1 MKVLYLKN
9 LLLITIAFAITYSI
23 GNVVF
28 CLFNQDNTKPVRNA
42 FIKNFLGLCTIIFF
56 YSIFKTSFF
65 TINLGFVIILI
76 FAIIRYKPIFKMNFK
91 INFRILLFQLFILLV
106 IYSVFYVRYYNP
118 ITGTYHSFFCDF
130 PTYSCFVENM
140 NKNGLESIFYDY
152 LNYPPV
158 RGIYHYGD
166 LWIAAFFSFIF
177 KQTALSAFYFIM
189 FPLLSTIFC
198 IGLVALLSPTKISYK
213 LLLLVVIFIF
223 ISTISIYFPKSI
235 SFFNTDWAEYTM
247 FNSPKRTIVGIV
259 FLMTIILATEKKYY
273 LVVLTLLTMV
283 CIYTISSPVIYVFS
297 AMYIAYLF
305 FTNKIDYKNALLFA
319 MPMFAMAI
327 FVAIFMKI
335 IGDINSKYLPSN
347 YPSLLDIPHISITQ
361 YVSTAFNKF
370 VGLNIKLIL
379 GTLPFFILFIL
390 NKNKDRLILKKIVL
404 TIGIIISGFF
414 VSSVLFIAPESNQ
427 FYTITYIP
435 AIAILIILLLFPIYE
450 SRNIF
455 LKIVAAILIIICFY
469 QNFFYSDFK
478 LIESE
483 MDKDFFTEVEQNIPS
498 NTNYRF
504 AVLNDSMI
512 QDKDITNFNF
522 YFPYHYFKLYFH
534 NYNPLSLS
542 VGNININN
550 FNTDEYIYKSQL
562 MFIQNSPFYKYLEEQ
577 RKIKGTIIYN
587 QEMLNFILKYKIKYI
602 VLHPDTKIPDILKQ
616 RVVKVIESKRDK
628 YKLCILDN

>member
-91 INFRILLFQLFILLV
+91 INFKILLFQLFILLF
-106 IYSVFYVRYYNP
+106 IYSIFYVRYYNP
-118 ITGTYHSFFCDF
+118 ITGTYHAFFCDF
-130 PTYSCFVENM
+130 PTYSCFIENM
-140 NKNGLESIFYDY
+140 NKNGLESSFYDY

-166 LWIAAFFSFIF
+166 LWFAAFFSFIF

-198 IGLVALLSPTKISYK
+198 IGLVALLSPEKISYK
-213 LLLLVVIFIF
+213 LLSFVLIFIF

-259 FLMTIILATEKKYY
+259 FLMTLILSAEKKYY
-273 LVVLTLLTMV
+273 LSILTLLTVV
-283 CIYTISSPVIYVFS
+283 CIYTISSLVIYVFS
-297 AMYIAYLF
+297 TMYIAYLF
-305 FTNKIDYKNALLFA
+305 FSKKINFKNALLFIL
-319 MPMFAMAI
+319 PMFIMAVFI
-327 FVAIFMKI
+327 IIFMKI
-335 IGDINSKYLPSN
+335 TGDINSKYLPSN
-347 YPSLLDIPHISITQ
+347 YPSLLDIPDITFVQ
-361 YVSTAFNKF
+361 YTSTAFNKF
-370 VGLNIKLIL
+370 IGLNIKLVL
-379 GTLPFFILFIL
+379 GTLPFIILFIL
-390 NKNKDRLILKKIVL
+390 NKKNDTLILNKIAL
-404 TIGIIISGFF
+404 IIGVTVSAFL

-427 FYTITYIP
+427 LYTITYIP
-435 AIAILIILLLFPIYE
+435 AISILVILLIFPIYE
-450 SRNIF
+450 SKNKF
-455 LKIVAAILIIICFY
+455 LKFIAIILIIICFY

-478 LIESE
+478 LVEPE
-483 MDKDFFTEVEQNIPS
+483 MDKDFFSEVEQNIPS
-498 NTNYRF
+498 NTDYRF
-504 AVLNDSMI
+504 AVINDSLR
-512 QDKDITNFNF
+512 QDTEISNFNF
-522 YFPYHYFKLYFH
+522 YFPYHYFKLYFN
-534 NYNPLSLS
+534 NYNPLYLS
-542 VGNININN
+542 INNINTNN
-550 FNTDEYIYKSQL
+550 IDTDEYLYKSQL
-562 MFIQNSPFYKYLEEQ
+562 MFIQNSPFYKFLEEQ
-577 RKIKGTIIYN
+577 KKKKGTIIFN
-587 QEMLNFILKYKIKYI
+587 EEMLNFILKYKIKYI
-602 VLHPDTKIPDILKQ
+602 IFHPDAKVPEILKQ
-616 RVVKVIESKRDK
+616 RVLKVIESKGDK